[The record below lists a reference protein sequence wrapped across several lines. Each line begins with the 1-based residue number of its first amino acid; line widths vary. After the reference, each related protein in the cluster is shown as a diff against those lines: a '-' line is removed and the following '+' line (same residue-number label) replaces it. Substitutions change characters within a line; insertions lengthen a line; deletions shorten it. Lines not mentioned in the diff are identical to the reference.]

1 MIFTVSFFVYCIQKT
16 EVASSIG
23 ISAAKITDVK
33 SLLRYLSPEGK
44 EFFQKIIEDSSL
56 NLTTKK
62 NSRKIVQKKR

>member
-1 MIFTVSFFVYCIQKT
+1 MYCIQKT

-44 EFFQKIIEDSSL
+44 EFFHKIIKDSSISSSIAPT
-56 NLTTKK
+56 NITFP
-62 NSRKIVQKKR
+62 